1 MFSQDSG
8 DYSETSKL
16 RQVQD
21 HLASS
26 SVANLTENNKSFHE
40 TNFQD
45 IPVSDVDHSKRQDV
59 SDEQTKKSAN
69 KYVSITNTTDSIG
82 EAEDEE

>member
-1 MFSQDSG
+1 MFSQESG
-8 DYSETSKL
+8 DHSEKSKL

-26 SVANLTENNKSFHE
+26 SVANLTENKSFHE

-45 IPVSDVDHSKRQDV
+45 IPVSDVDRSKRQDI

-69 KYVSITNTTDSIG
+69 KYVSITNTTDSVG
-82 EAEDEE
+82 EAEDDD